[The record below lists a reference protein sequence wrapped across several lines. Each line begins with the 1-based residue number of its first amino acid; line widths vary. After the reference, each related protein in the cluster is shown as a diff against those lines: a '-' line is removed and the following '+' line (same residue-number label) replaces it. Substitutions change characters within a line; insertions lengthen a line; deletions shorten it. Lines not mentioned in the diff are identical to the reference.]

1 MNVLLDRTVAMCSFG
16 LGTAVVLGAWLDLF
30 PVHWGAL
37 FVGFQ
42 AMVLGG
48 LSLGGQYFSGSDR

>member
-1 MNVLLDRTVAMCSFG
+1 MNIVLDRTVATFSFA

-30 PVHWGAL
+30 PVHWAAL

-48 LSLGGQYFSGSDR
+48 LSLAGQYFLGPEP